1 MQIYSNTVPDRTK
14 NACAVKLMRNMLVK
28 YALKHN
34 ISSEEAMLRFAE
46 SMTYDLLFDFNTE
59 VWKEG
64 PDYLL
69 SLYEDELSEA
79 YSQLA

>member
-1 MQIYSNTVPDRTK
+1 MEIYSNTVPDRTK

-46 SMTYDLLFDFNTE
+46 SMTCLLYTSSRSPQDPAGARKPCRLHNKT
-59 VWKEG
+59 
-64 PDYLL
+64 
-69 SLYEDELSEA
+69 SI
-79 YSQLA
+79 

>member
-1 MQIYSNTVPDRTK
+1 MEIYSNTVPDRTK

-59 VWKEG
+59 VWKRTG
-64 PDYLL
+64 L
-69 SLYEDELSEA
+69 SLVFMKMSFQA